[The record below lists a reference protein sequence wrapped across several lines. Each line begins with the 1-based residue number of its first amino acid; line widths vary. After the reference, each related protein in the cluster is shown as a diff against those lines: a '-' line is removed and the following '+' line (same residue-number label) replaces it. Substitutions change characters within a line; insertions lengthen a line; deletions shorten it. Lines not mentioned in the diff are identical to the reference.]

1 MGFKQTCEIRLAL
14 LEETAAKR
22 ETKNVD
28 LRALLAKYLQRVT
41 LPNYISILRILLVP
55 VFLASIDYYV
65 SLEKEI
71 YRYLAIAV
79 FSFASLSDTLD
90 GYLARQ
96 FRQESRLGSILD
108 PLADKLLLVAGIMAL
123 SLYHSPNLHSIP
135 IWLTTLIVSRDAFLL
150 IGIVLISY
158 SGKTPRVQPK
168 LLGKTA
174 TVAQMALILWALLKL
189 PDAGFSVCVWLAGL
203 LTLAS
208 GVQYFLDGLKQLNAA
223 DASPN

>member
-1 MGFKQTCEIRLAL
+1 MK
-14 LEETAAKR
+14 ETAA
-22 ETKNVD
+22 ELGTKKVD
-28 LRALLAKYLQRVT
+28 VRALSAKHLWRVT

-55 VFLASIDYYV
+55 VFLASVVYYV

-79 FSFASLSDTLD
+79 FSFASLSDALD

-108 PLADKLLLVAGIMAL
+108 PLADKLLLVVGIVVL
-123 SLYHSPNLHSIP
+123 SLHHNPNLPSIP
-135 IWLTTLIVSRDAFLL
+135 ILLTTLIVSRDAFLL
-150 IGIVLISY
+150 LGIVLISY

-174 TVAQMALILWALLKL
+174 TVAQMVLILWALLKL
-189 PDAGFSVCVWLAGL
+189 PNAGFSVCIWLAGL

>member
-1 MGFKQTCEIRLAL
+1 M
-14 LEETAAKR
+14 
-22 ETKNVD
+22 
-28 LRALLAKYLQRVT
+28 T

-55 VFLASIDYYV
+55 VFLASVVYYV

-79 FSFASLSDTLD
+79 FSFASFSDALD

-108 PLADKLLLVAGIMAL
+108 PLADKLLLVAGIVAL
-123 SLYHSPNLHSIP
+123 SLHHSPNLPSIP
-135 IWLTTLIVSRDAFLL
+135 ILLTTLIVSRDAFLL
-150 IGIVLISY
+150 LGIVLISY
-158 SGKTPRVQPK
+158 SGKTPRVQPR
-168 LLGKTA
+168 LLGKAA
-174 TVAQMALILWALLKL
+174 TVAQMALILWALLCPNLWALLPKL
-189 PDAGFSVCVWLAGL
+189 LADAGFFVCIWLVGL

-223 DASPN
+223 DASSS

>member
-1 MGFKQTCEIRLAL
+1 MKLTS
-14 LEETAAKR
+14 
-22 ETKNVD
+22 
-28 LRALLAKYLQRVT
+28 RALSAKYLQRVT

-55 VFLASIDYYV
+55 VFLASVVYYV
-65 SLEKEI
+65 NLEKEV

-79 FSFASLSDTLD
+79 FSFASISDALD

-96 FRQESRLGSILD
+96 FRQESHLGSILD
-108 PLADKLLLVAGIMAL
+108 PLADKLLLVAGIVVL
-123 SLYHSPNLHSIP
+123 SLHHNPNLPSIP
-135 IWLTTLIVSRDAFLL
+135 TWLTTLIVSRDAFLL
-150 IGIVLISY
+150 LGIVLISY
-158 SGKTPRVQPK
+158 SGKTPRVQPR
-168 LLGKTA
+168 LLGKSA

-189 PDAGFSVCVWLAGL
+189 PNAGFSVCIWLAGL

>member
-1 MGFKQTCEIRLAL
+1 M
-14 LEETAAKR
+14 EETAA
-22 ETKNVD
+22 EWGTKNVD
-28 LRALLAKYLQRVT
+28 LCALLAKHLWRVT

-55 VFLASIDYYV
+55 VFLASVVYYV

-79 FSFASLSDTLD
+79 FSFASLSDALD
-90 GYLARQ
+90 GYLARR
-96 FRQESRLGSILD
+96 FRQESHLGSILD
-108 PLADKLLLVAGIMAL
+108 PLADKLLLVVGIVAL
-123 SLYHSPNLHSIP
+123 SLHHNPNLLLSIP
-135 IWLTTLIVSRDAFLL
+135 TWLTTLIVSRDAFLL
-150 IGIVLISY
+150 LGIVLISY
-158 SGKTPRVQPK
+158 SGKTPRVQPR

-189 PDAGFSVCVWLAGL
+189 PNAGFFVCIWLAGL

>member
-1 MGFKQTCEIRLAL
+1 MNSGGVGEQRIKLTS
-14 LEETAAKR
+14 
-22 ETKNVD
+22 
-28 LRALLAKYLQRVT
+28 RALSAKYLQRVT

-55 VFLASIDYYV
+55 VFLASVVYYV
-65 SLEKEI
+65 SFEREV

-79 FSFASLSDTLD
+79 FSFASLSDALD

-108 PLADKLLLVAGIMAL
+108 PLADKLLLVAGIVVL

-135 IWLTTLIVSRDAFLL
+135 ILLTILIVSRDAFLL
-150 IGIVLISY
+150 LGIVLISY
-158 SGKTPRVQPK
+158 SGKTPRVQPR

-174 TVAQMALILWALLKL
+174 TVAQMALILWALLKSEIRWFL
-189 PDAGFSVCVWLAGL
+189 PNEGFSVCIWLAGL

-223 DASPN
+223 DVSPN

>member
-1 MGFKQTCEIRLAL
+1 M
-14 LEETAAKR
+14 EETAA
-22 ETKNVD
+22 ELGTKKVD
-28 LRALLAKYLQRVT
+28 VRALSAKHLWRVT

-55 VFLASIDYYV
+55 VFLASVVYYV
-65 SLEKEI
+65 SDEKEI

-79 FSFASLSDTLD
+79 FSFASLSDALD

-108 PLADKLLLVAGIMAL
+108 PLADKLLLVAGIVAL
-123 SLYHSPNLHSIP
+123 SLHDNPNLSSIP
-135 IWLTTLIVSRDAFLL
+135 SWLTTLIVSRDAFLL
-150 IGIVLISY
+150 LGIVLISY
-158 SGKTPRVQPK
+158 SGKTPRVQPR

-189 PDAGFSVCVWLAGL
+189 PNAGFSVCIWLAGL

>member
-1 MGFKQTCEIRLAL
+1 MKLTS
-14 LEETAAKR
+14 
-22 ETKNVD
+22 
-28 LRALLAKYLQRVT
+28 RALSAKYLQRVT

-55 VFLASIDYYV
+55 VFLASVVYYV
-65 SLEKEI
+65 NLEKEV

-79 FSFASLSDTLD
+79 FSFASISDALD

-96 FRQESRLGSILD
+96 FRQESHLGSILD
-108 PLADKLLLVAGIMAL
+108 PLADKLLLVAGIVVL
-123 SLYHSPNLHSIP
+123 SLHHNPNLPSIP
-135 IWLTTLIVSRDAFLL
+135 TWLTTLIVSRDAFLL
-150 IGIVLISY
+150 LGIVLISY
-158 SGKTPRVQPK
+158 SGKTPRVQPR
-168 LLGKTA
+168 LLGKSA

-189 PDAGFSVCVWLAGL
+189 PNDGFYVCIWLAGL

>member
-1 MGFKQTCEIRLAL
+1 MKLTS
-14 LEETAAKR
+14 
-22 ETKNVD
+22 
-28 LRALLAKYLQRVT
+28 RALSAKYLQRVT

-55 VFLASIDYYV
+55 VFLASVVYYV
-65 SLEKEI
+65 NLEKEV

-79 FSFASLSDTLD
+79 FSFASISDALD

-96 FRQESRLGSILD
+96 FRQESHLGSILD
-108 PLADKLLLVAGIMAL
+108 PLADKLLLVAGIVVL
-123 SLYHSPNLHSIP
+123 SLHHNPNLSSIP
-135 IWLTTLIVSRDAFLL
+135 TWLTTLIVSRDAFLL
-150 IGIVLISY
+150 LGIVLISY
-158 SGKTPRVQPK
+158 SGKTPRVQPR
-168 LLGKTA
+168 LLGKSA

-189 PDAGFSVCVWLAGL
+189 PNAGFYVCIWLAGL

>member
-1 MGFKQTCEIRLAL
+1 M
-14 LEETAAKR
+14 
-22 ETKNVD
+22 
-28 LRALLAKYLQRVT
+28 T

-55 VFLASIDYYV
+55 VFLASVVYYV

-79 FSFASLSDTLD
+79 FSFASLSDALD

-108 PLADKLLLVAGIMAL
+108 PLADKLLLVVGIVVL
-123 SLYHSPNLHSIP
+123 SLHDNPNLPSIP
-135 IWLTTLIVSRDAFLL
+135 ILLTTLIVSRDAFLL
-150 IGIVLISY
+150 LGIVLISY